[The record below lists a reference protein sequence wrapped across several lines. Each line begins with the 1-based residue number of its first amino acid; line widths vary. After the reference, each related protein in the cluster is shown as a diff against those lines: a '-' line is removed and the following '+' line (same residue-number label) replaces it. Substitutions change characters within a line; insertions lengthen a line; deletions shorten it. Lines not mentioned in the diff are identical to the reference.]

1 MSSINTNTT
10 ALNAAFNLD
19 RSQELLSASLDRLS
33 SGSKIVN
40 PGDNPGGLAVAD
52 TLTGDNQRLSA
63 ASSNVQNTISYAQTA
78 DGYLSGMS
86 DVLNRMSELATDSSD
101 PTKNSTDTADYE
113 VEFKSLQDQLRSIVG
128 GSSSDIGGSSVTSP
142 SGSFN
147 GTTLFGSTAAGGMT
161 VEIGDESSENI
172 TIPDVDLQS
181 GAMAALIGQ
190 DSSGNYTL
198 SATTSGAIADIT
210 AAIQQVG
217 SGRATLGAAESRL
230 NLTAST
236 ISTEQQNISSAI
248 SGISDVDVASEST
261 QLAKYNILVQS
272 SASMLAQA
280 NQSPEAVL
288 KLIQS

>member
-1 MSSINTNTT
+1 MSSINTNTS
-10 ALNAAFNLD
+10 ALTAAFNLD
-19 RSQELLSASLDRLS
+19 RSQDLLSASLDRLS

-63 ASSNVQNTISYAQTA
+63 ASTNVQNTISYAQTA

-86 DVLNRMSELATDSSD
+86 DVLSRMGELATDASD
-101 PTKNSTDTADYE
+101 PTKNASDTASYE
-113 VEFKSLQDQLRSIVG
+113 VEFKSLQDQLRSIIG
-128 GSSSDIGGSSVTSP
+128 GSSSAIGGASIASP

-147 GTTLFGSTAAGGMT
+147 GTSLFGSTAAGGLT
-161 VEIGDESSENI
+161 VGIGDDSSETI
-172 TIPDVDLQS
+172 TIPDIDLQS
-181 GAMAALIGQ
+181 GAMNALIGQ

-198 SATTSGAIADIT
+198 SAGTTGAISEIT

-280 NQSPEAVL
+280 NQNPEAVL
-288 KLIQS
+288 KLIDH

>member
-1 MSSINTNTT
+1 MSSINTNTS
-10 ALNAAFNLD
+10 ALTAAFNLD
-19 RSQELLSASLDRLS
+19 RSQDLLSASLDRLS

-63 ASSNVQNTISYAQTA
+63 ASTNVQNTISYAQTA

-86 DVLNRMSELATDSSD
+86 DVLNRMGELATDASD
-101 PTKNSTDTADYE
+101 PTKNASDTAEYE
-113 VEFKSLQDQLRSIVG
+113 VEFKSLQDQLRSIIG
-128 GSSSDIGGSSVTSP
+128 GSSSAIGGTSITSP

-147 GTTLFGSTAAGGMT
+147 GTSLFGSTASGGMT
-161 VEIGDESSENI
+161 VEIGDNSSESL
-172 TIPDVDLQS
+172 TIPDINLQT
-181 GAMAALIGQ
+181 GAMNALISQ

-198 SATTSGAIADIT
+198 SAGTTGAISDIT

-280 NQSPEAVL
+280 NQNPEAVL
-288 KLIQS
+288 KLIDH

>member
-1 MSSINTNTT
+1 MSSINTNTS
-10 ALNAAFNLD
+10 ALTAAFNLD
-19 RSQELLSASLDRLS
+19 RSQDLLSASLDRLS

-63 ASSNVQNTISYAQTA
+63 ASTNVQNTISYAQTA
-78 DGYLSGMS
+78 DGYLSGMG
-86 DVLNRMSELATDSSD
+86 DVLSRMGELATDASD
-101 PTKNSTDTADYE
+101 PTKNASDTAEYE
-113 VEFKSLQDQLRSIVG
+113 VEFKSLQDQLRSVIG
-128 GSSSDIGGSSVTSP
+128 GSSSAIGG
-142 SGSFN
+142 FN
-147 GTTLFGSTAAGGMT
+147 GTSLFGSTAAGGLT
-161 VEIGDESSENI
+161 VGIGDDSSQTI
-172 TIPDVDLQS
+172 TIPDIDLQS
-181 GAMAALIGQ
+181 GAMNALIGQ

-198 SATTSGAIADIT
+198 SAGTTGAISEIT

-280 NQSPEAVL
+280 NQDPASVL
-288 KLIQS
+288 KLIDH